1 MGKKSK
7 ATAHPAPSEDL
18 NGHMEAGE
26 AHLAEGRLTEAL
38 QCFSAAVAA
47 GPTRQLAWYNQGIAA
62 AELWQESQE
71 LEGTGQQLL
80 ETAIAAFRK
89 ILELDTSR
97 RSELR
102 YLGTIAA
109 GRLLVAAAE
118 RSDELG
124 TSHCDA
130 LLVEATRHFEEAHR
144 LVREWGH
151 DDLGDA
157 WGDWGKVLALQ
168 MRRYISSIPSIGS
181 QSQSLNWSDLLQRV
195 STLCNQASER
205 FQAATEAVGEGEDE
219 EMEDRSTSDL
229 DRMVLHIEHLSAF
242 VSLASRGVTEAPG
255 AESLEWL
262 RRGIL
267 AFQEAVRL
275 AFAVVDLADSADWQ
289 HKALQG
295 DVFAA
300 GYHLLCAAR
309 PQHQL
314 VAEAPETWRSGLF
327 GSQGML
333 MPSPPISGE
342 SAPAQAQPQ
351 PVEVTA
357 EDLVRLAEEAYGRA
371 LAAPGVDRGEV
382 GLSCGELALS
392 LARRALADGRDATSA
407 LQGAATSLQLAARF
421 GTREEKATAW
431 YNLACAA
438 ALAERPSKASEAL
451 RACLE
456 LVSPAARKDW
466 LREASEDQDLKHLVS
481 SPDWS
486 RATGGY

>member
-7 ATAHPAPSEDL
+7 AKAEPPGPSSDL
-18 NGHMEAGE
+18 NGRMEAGE
-26 AHLAEGRLTEAL
+26 AHLAAGRLPEAL

-80 ETAIAAFRK
+80 ETATAAFRK
-89 ILELDTSR
+89 ILELDTSQ

-109 GRLLVAAAE
+109 GRLLVGAAE
-118 RSDELG
+118 RSDDLG
-124 TSHCDA
+124 TFHCDA
-130 LLVEATRHFEEAHR
+130 LLVEATKHFEEAHR

-157 WGDWGKVLALQ
+157 WGDWGKALALQ
-168 MRRYISSIPSIGS
+168 MRRYISSIPEGS
-181 QSQSLNWSDLLQRV
+181 PNLNWSDLLGKI
-195 STLCNQASER
+195 STLCNQAAER
-205 FQAATEAVGEGEDE
+205 FQAATQALGEGEDD
-219 EMEDRSTSDL
+219 EMEDRNTSDL
-229 DRMVLHIEHLSAF
+229 DWMVSHIEHLSAF
-242 VSLASRGVTEAPG
+242 VGIAARGVREAPG

-295 DVFAA
+295 DVFAS
-300 GYHLLCAAR
+300 GYHLLCAVR
-309 PQHQL
+309 PKYHL
-314 VAEAPETWRSGLF
+314 LAEVPETWRSGLF
-327 GSQGML
+327 GSQGLL

-342 SAPAQAQPQ
+342 SAPTQTQPQ
-351 PVEVTA
+351 PVEVTEA
-357 EDLVRLAEEAYGRA
+357 ELVRLAEEAYGRA
-371 LAAPGVDRGEV
+371 LAAPGVDQGEV
-382 GLSCGELALS
+382 GLSCGELGLS
-392 LARRALADGRDATSA
+392 LARRALADGQDPTSA

-456 LVSPAARKDW
+456 LVSPASRKDW

-481 SPDWS
+481 NPDWS
-486 RATGGY
+486 RTTGGYP